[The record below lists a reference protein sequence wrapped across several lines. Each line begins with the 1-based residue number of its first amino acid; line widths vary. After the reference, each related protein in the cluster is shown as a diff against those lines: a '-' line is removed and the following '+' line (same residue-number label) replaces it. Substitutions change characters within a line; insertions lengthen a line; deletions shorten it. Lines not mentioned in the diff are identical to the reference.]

1 MRVRRGLSV
10 LIYYYYKLHPAFF
23 LSPLYKMMLLV
34 RRDAPIV
41 AEKMA
46 VAMSPFSFTPSLQ
59 MPFFKDKGLRTD
71 SFINGFSC
79 HCACARLGKQGRRR
93 ASGLCFLPFFIVFI

>member
-1 MRVRRGLSV
+1 
-10 LIYYYYKLHPAFF
+10 
-23 LSPLYKMMLLV
+23 MMLLV

-46 VAMSPFSFTPSLQ
+46 VAMSRFSFTPSLQ

-79 HCACARLGKQGRRR
+79 HCACARPARKTVQEGVRPLFSSLFYCIYLSSMY
-93 ASGLCFLPFFIVFI
+93 SGFFLENQIFG

>member
-1 MRVRRGLSV
+1 
-10 LIYYYYKLHPAFF
+10 
-23 LSPLYKMMLLV
+23 MMLLV

-71 SFINGFSC
+71 SFIIGFSC
-79 HCACARLGKQGRRR
+79 HCACARLGKQCRR

>member
-1 MRVRRGLSV
+1 
-10 LIYYYYKLHPAFF
+10 
-23 LSPLYKMMLLV
+23 MMLLV

-79 HCACARLGKQGRRR
+79 HCACARLGKQCRR
-93 ASGLCFLPFFIVFI
+93 ASGLCFSSLFYCIYLSSMYLGFFLENQIFGYLMI